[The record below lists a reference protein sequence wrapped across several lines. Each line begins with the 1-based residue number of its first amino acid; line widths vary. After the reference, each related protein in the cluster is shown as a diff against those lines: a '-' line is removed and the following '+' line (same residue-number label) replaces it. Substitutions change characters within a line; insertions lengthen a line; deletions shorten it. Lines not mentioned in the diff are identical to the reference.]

1 MIPAGQL
8 LWGCGV
14 PFVRA
19 IGRWTL
25 TALVVNSIVGASIFG
40 LPSELNRLLGRASP
54 LAMLVAAAI
63 ISLIVACMAEVA
75 SQFRQSGGG
84 YLYVRTAFGRFA
96 GLQVGWFWVLAS
108 IGGGAGCANLFVQYF
123 ASIWEPVTRSG
134 VRIAVITFL
143 IAVPTAAN
151 YVGVRSGARLSNILT
166 LAKLLPLCVLILL
179 GLLRFSQHPQLISSI
194 EFTRPGTPAWL
205 RALLLLIFAYAGF
218 ENTLAPGAEVRD
230 PRRTV
235 PFALIVGLGV
245 CAALYASIQFVTV
258 ASIGTR
264 PTEHPLAD
272 VADLLLSHGS
282 LFVALAV
289 MISTYGWLSGDILTS
304 PRIVYAFAE
313 TGDAPRS
320 LGKIHSSF
328 QTPAFAII
336 VYAMLTWVLAVTGTF
351 LWVAA
356 VGAASSLILYSG
368 VCAALIR
375 LRHRQPQTDA
385 FRIPFGPVLAVLAI
399 VISLA
404 LISAL
409 DRRQAL
415 LMVIT
420 ALLASLNWWWA
431 RRREVESKQSAEAV
445 VKVGTQ

>member
-1 MIPAGQL
+1 M
-8 LWGCGV
+8 
-14 PFVRA
+14 
-19 IGRWTL
+19 
-25 TALVVNSIVGASIFG
+25 
-40 LPSELNRLLGRASP
+40 
-54 LAMLVAAAI
+54 
-63 ISLIVACMAEVA
+63 
-75 SQFRQSGGG
+75 
-84 YLYVRTAFGRFA
+84 
-96 GLQVGWFWVLAS
+96 
-108 IGGGAGCANLFVQYF
+108 
-123 ASIWEPVTRSG
+123 RSG
-134 VRIAVITFL
+134 MRIVVITLL
-143 IAVPTAAN
+143 IAAPAAAN
-151 YVGVRSGARLSNILT
+151 YVGVRSGARLNNILT
-166 LAKLLPLCVLILL
+166 VAKLLPLCVLILL

-194 EFTRPGTPAWL
+194 ELARPGAAPWL

-218 ENTLAPGAEVRD
+218 ENTVAPGAEVRD

-235 PFALIVGLGV
+235 PFGLIVGLVV

-289 MISTYGWLSGDILTS
+289 MISTYGWISGDILTS

-313 TGDAPRS
+313 TGDAPRF
-320 LGKIHSSF
+320 LGNIHSGF
-328 QTPAFAII
+328 QTPTFAIVI
-336 VYAMLTWVLAVTGTF
+336 YAMLAWLLAVTGTF

-375 LRHRQPQTDA
+375 LRHQQPQADA

-399 VISLA
+399 GISLA

-431 RRREVESKQSAEAV
+431 RRREVESKQNAEAV
-445 VKVGTQ
+445 VTVGTE

>member
-1 MIPAGQL
+1 
-8 LWGCGV
+8 
-14 PFVRA
+14 
-19 IGRWTL
+19 
-25 TALVVNSIVGASIFG
+25 
-40 LPSELNRLLGRASP
+40 LGTSY
-54 LAMLVAAAI
+54 
-63 ISLIVACMAEVA
+63 EK
-75 SQFRQSGGG
+75 
-84 YLYVRTAFGRFA
+84 
-96 GLQVGWFWVLAS
+96 W
-108 IGGGAGCANLFVQYF
+108 
-123 ASIWEPVTRSG
+123 

-143 IAVPTAAN
+143 IALPAAAN

-166 LAKLLPLCVLILL
+166 LAKLLPLGILILL

-194 EFTRPGTPAWL
+194 EFTSPGTAAWL

-218 ENTLAPGAEVRD
+218 ENTLAPGAEVRN

-235 PFALIVGLGV
+235 PFALIVGLLV

-258 ASIGTR
+258 DSIGTR

-289 MISTYGWLSGDILTS
+289 MISTYGWISGDILTS

-313 TGDAPRS
+313 TGDAPRF
-320 LGKIHSSF
+320 LGNIHSGF
-328 QTPAFAII
+328 QTPAFAIV
-336 VYAMLTWVLAVTGTF
+336 VYAILTWVLAVTGTF

-356 VGAASSLILYSG
+356 VGGASTLILYSG

-375 LRHRQPQTDA
+375 LRHVEPRAEA
-385 FRIPFGPVLAVLAI
+385 FRIPFGPVVAVLAI
-399 VISLA
+399 GISVV

-409 DRRQAL
+409 DRLQAL

-420 ALLASLNWWWA
+420 AALATANWWWA
-431 RRREVESKQSAEAV
+431 KRREVHNKQDAQGV
-445 VKVGTQ
+445 VAAGISN